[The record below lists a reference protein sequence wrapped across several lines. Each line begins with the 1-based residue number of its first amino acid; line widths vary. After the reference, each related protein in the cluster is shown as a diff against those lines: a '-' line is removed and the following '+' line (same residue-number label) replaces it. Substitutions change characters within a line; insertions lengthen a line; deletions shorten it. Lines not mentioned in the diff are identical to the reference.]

1 MNWFK
6 DRGFFWWLRLVA
18 MAGLIGFNFVLALVR
33 WGIEDTDLI
42 TQASALLVASGSEL
56 MLGVALWL
64 FSEQVYSADRGWKQG
79 RWWVKLLWWGGV
91 ALVCMAISLYV
102 NYTYF
107 SAKHETLGDLLV
119 RAGLPMAFLIGFS
132 VLPVKKKEITVAQ
145 VEQRYAAR
153 IREAQLRQQLQAV
166 LDEPERERQAAKAV
180 EKERRDRQ
188 EAELLDMVSIA
199 ENAGIDVERFKVRLD
214 DFEVKWNRLG
224 LQRALEGLN
233 LWPPMR
239 ETLGSDHAGAASVP
253 TADVTPETTP
263 TTSGSRRTMLNA
275 QEIAERWQAMG
286 ITYSVATIEGFLE
299 PRCKHPYALK
309 NTRKFPPSN
318 PRSRKPFE
326 RRAGLDSI
334 SQVEQKIR
342 ADRAAKVTPFPTR
355 QLTQEPT
362 QEPTR
367 QVTQEPTQKSAQKPT
382 QQNAYDLLAAA
393 QIWRQNEGC

>member
-6 DRGFFWWLRLVA
+6 ERGFFWWLRLVA

-33 WGIEDTDLI
+33 WGIGDTDPI

-91 ALVCMAISLYV
+91 ALVCMVISLYV

-145 VEQRYAAR
+145 VEQRYAAK

-166 LDEPERERQAAKAV
+166 LDAPEHERQAAKAARAA
-180 EKERRDRQ
+180 EKAKEH
-188 EAELLDMVSIA
+188 ALLLDMLAIA
-199 ENAGIDVERFKVRLD
+199 KDTGVDTERFYVD
-214 DFEVKWNRLG
+214 TGEGMEWNRLG
-224 LQRALEGLN
+224 LQRALEGLK
-233 LWPPMR
+233 LWPPVR
-239 ETLGSDHAGAASVP
+239 ETLGSDRAVGASVSSAG
-253 TADVTPETTP
+253 TASDATSPVTS

-275 QEIAERWQAMG
+275 HEIAERWQAMG
-286 ITYSVATIEGFLE
+286 IPYSVSTIESWME

-318 PRSRKPFE
+318 PRSRKAFE
-326 RRAGLDSI
+326 RRASLDSI
-334 SQVEQKIR
+334 SQVERKILGSR
-342 ADRAAKVTPFPTR
+342 DAKVTPFPTR
-355 QLTQEPT
+355 QLTREPA

-367 QVTQEPTQKSAQKPT
+367 QVTQGVAEEPTQKPT
-382 QQNAYDLLAAA
+382 QLNVYNLLAA
-393 QIWRQNEGC
+393 E